1 MPEAPASPPPAANA
15 IPAPAA
21 TATPSLQAIALNKE
35 YGSVHAV
42 QNLNFSVARGEI
54 VGFLGPNGAGK
65 STTMRIFAGL
75 LGATS
80 GRAYVAGI
88 PVARYPDEA
97 KRHLG
102 YMPEH
107 NPLPEDMRVHEYLN
121 FRARLK
127 EIPRRKI
134 KSRVEVVLEMC
145 GLQHKTRRKLIGTL
159 SKGYRQRVGI
169 ADAILAEPEVILM
182 DEPTIGLDPHQII
195 SIRRLIDS
203 LRGRLTTVL
212 ISSHIL
218 PEIEM
223 CCDRVMIIN
232 QGRLVASGTSKSLRR
247 ELITRAEW
255 RVRLNGNVA
264 AFEKLLPEVNAGL
277 RLSACSPADS
287 DGFCE
292 IRLEGPADQASL
304 GENLLTVAMKRGDW
318 LVREFAPIEPGLE
331 EIFLAATKT
340 GSDTLAPFSLNRK

>member
-1 MPEAPASPPPAANA
+1 MSEATSSPPPAAPTNGTA
-15 IPAPAA
+15 V
-21 TATPSLQAIALNKE
+21 ATPSLQAIGLNKE
-35 YGSVHAV
+35 YGTIRAV

-75 LGATS
+75 LSATS

-97 KRHLG
+97 KRHVG

-107 NPLPEDMRVHEYLN
+107 NPLPDDMRVSEYLH

-127 EIPRRKI
+127 ELPRKTI
-134 KSRVEVVLEMC
+134 KGRVDEVIEAC

-169 ADAILAEPEVILM
+169 ADAILAKPEVILM
-182 DEPTIGLDPHQII
+182 DEPTIGLDPIQIQ

-203 LRGRLTTVL
+203 LRGQLTVL

-232 QGRLVASGTSKSLRR
+232 QGRLVAAGTSKSLRR
-247 ELITRAEW
+247 EFFTRAAW
-255 RVRLNGNVA
+255 RLRLGGDVA
-264 AFEKLLPEVNAGL
+264 TFEQLLPEVNPAL
-277 RLSACSPADS
+277 RLAACSPL
-287 DGFCE
+287 DGEGFVE
-292 IRLEGPADQASL
+292 MRLEGPVDDPGL
-304 GENLLTVAMKRGDW
+304 GETLLATAMRRGAW
-318 LVREFAPIEPGLE
+318 RVREFAHIEPGLE

-340 GSDTLAPFSLNRK
+340 TADTQTPFAAALHK